1 MPMLIGGIVIVLV
14 AVAGVVWAA
23 GLRPG
28 SPLAESSTNDGA
40 PSDEP
45 SITTETADP
54 SATASPLTSQSPA
67 PAKSTGGNPAPPA
80 PIYTSWPNAS
90 NTGVPAGT
98 KLTARSGDLIITTA
112 GTVVDKMNIAG
123 CISVRA
129 DNVTIKNTVVRAS
142 CAEGTIGPGYNT
154 RPKNL
159 LIQDV
164 EIDGMGQT
172 TTYSGV
178 GGNNFTCRR
187 CKIHGTGT
195 GIRAGS
201 NVVVE
206 DSYLYGNKV
215 GGDSHNT
222 AMSIHGG
229 SNIVIRH
236 NYLQCDGGYNCSSA
250 LSLYSR
256 DGTIN
261 GVTVQENLFSGGG
274 YCVYGGVFSDA
285 TANNVKFLNNGF
297 LKNQWPKCGDL
308 GPVAAW
314 DREVPGNV
322 WSGNY
327 WYPDRANL
335 VTP

>member
-1 MPMLIGGIVIVLV
+1 MPALIAGLLITLLAG
-14 AVAGVVWAA
+14 AGVVWATNQSKDQDPTA
-23 GLRPG
+23 LPETSGSESQEFQPTGDAG
-28 SPLAESSTNDGA
+28 SPL
-40 PSDEP
+40 
-45 SITTETADP
+45 
-54 SATASPLTSQSPA
+54 SATASPGSTPSPTPKKTTPTSQ
-67 PAKSTGGNPAPPA
+67 G

-90 NTGVPAGT
+90 NTGVPAG
-98 KLTARSGDLIITTA
+98 KQLTAHAGDLIITKA
-112 GTVVDKMNIAG
+112 GTVIDGLNVKG

-129 DNVTIKNTVVRAS
+129 DNVTVKNTLVRAA
-142 CAEGTIGPGYNT
+142 CAEGSIGPGYNT
-154 RPKNL
+154 SPKNL

-164 EIDGMGQT
+164 EIDGLGQT

-178 GGNNFTCRR
+178 SGNNFTCRR

-201 NVVVE
+201 NSVIE

-215 GGDSHNT
+215 GGESHNT

>member
-1 MPMLIGGIVIVLV
+1 MVITLV
-14 AVAGVVWAA
+14 AVAGVVWAT
-23 GLRPG
+23 GLKPG
-28 SPLAESSTNDGA
+28 GSQTAATANDVL
-40 PSDEP
+40 PTP
-45 SITTETADP
+45 TEQAQPTDAATFGP
-54 SATASPLTSQSPA
+54 PATASPLPWASPTPTKTS
-67 PAKSTGGNPAPPA
+67 GGNQPPPA

-98 KLTARSGDLIITTA
+98 KLTARSDDLIITTA
-112 GTVVDKMNIAG
+112 GTVIDGMNIAG

-129 DNVTIKNTVVRAS
+129 DNVTIKNTLVRAA
-142 CAEGTIGPGYNT
+142 CAEGSIGPGYNT
-154 RPKNL
+154 HPKNL

-164 EIDGMGQT
+164 EVDGMGQT

-178 GGNNFTCRR
+178 GGSNFTCRR
-187 CKIHGTGT
+187 CKIHGVGT
-195 GIRAGS
+195 GIRAGD

-206 DSYLYGNKV
+206 DSYVYGNKV
-215 GGDSHNT
+215 GGESHNT

-229 SNIVIRH
+229 RNILIRH
-236 NYLQCDGGYNCSSA
+236 NYLQCDDGSLDNCSSA

-256 DGTIN
+256 DGTID

-274 YCVYGGVFSDA
+274 YCVYGGVFTNA
-285 TANNVKFLNNGF
+285 TATNVKFLNNGF
-297 LKNQWPKCGDL
+297 LKNQHPKCGDL

-327 WYPDRANL
+327 WYPNRSDL
-335 VTP
+335 VTVD